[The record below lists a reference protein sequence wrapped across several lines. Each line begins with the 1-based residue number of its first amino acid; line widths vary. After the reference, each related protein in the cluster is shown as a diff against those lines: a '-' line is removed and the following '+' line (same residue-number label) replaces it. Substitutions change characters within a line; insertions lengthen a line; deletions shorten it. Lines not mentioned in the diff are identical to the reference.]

1 MSFESL
7 PLHDA
12 LLEKIVFDWPKAKVK
27 VSLSAFV
34 TKGLIAVPYI
44 LSFESVTALECPRCN
59 EWGPSNSILDAKSSG
74 NEFTLQMQSGDVI
87 KIKAASYV
95 FKSGSL

>member
-1 MSFESL
+1 LSFESL

-12 LLEKIVFDWPKAKVK
+12 ILEKIVFDWPKAEVN

-34 TKGLIAVPYI
+34 TKGQIAVPYL
-44 LSFESVTALECPRCN
+44 LSFESVTELECLRCN
-59 EWGPSNSILDAKSSG
+59 EWGASNSILDAKSSG
-74 NEFTLQMQSGDVI
+74 NEFTLQMQSGDVL